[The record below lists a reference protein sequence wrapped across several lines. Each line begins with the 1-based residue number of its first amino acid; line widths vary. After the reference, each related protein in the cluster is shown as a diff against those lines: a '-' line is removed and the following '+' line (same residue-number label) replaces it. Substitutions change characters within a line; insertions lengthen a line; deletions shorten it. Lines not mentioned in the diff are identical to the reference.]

1 MSAQSGQS
9 RHVQLLFLGV
19 TEADPRPD
27 QISLASL
34 IWGGQ
39 IIRNISQE
47 NTMLGFPPGKR
58 LEEVLTADQYITPS
72 DHSYWCRLHWVKH
85 VIINFSLVFDLGRV
99 FFPSLHGD
107 LYCRGYLHLFTLVH
121 FLLFHWLVG
130 RQDRFPRNLCGGW
143 ISLTLLDGSCFNIF
157 IRFKGIRHWSFGE
170 KSHVFWWQV
179 S

>member
-47 NTMLGFPPGKR
+47 NTMLGFPPGKQ

-85 VIINFSLVFDLGRV
+85 VIINLSLVFDLGRV
-99 FFPSLHGD
+99 FFPKFTWRFICSTG
-107 LYCRGYLHLFTLVH
+107 GYLFTLVH
-121 FLLFHWLVG
+121 FLFFVGWSAGWPRTAEQISTELVW
-130 RQDRFPRNLCGGW
+130 RMDFL
-143 ISLTLLDGSCFNIF
+143 NI
-157 IRFKGIRHWSFGE
+157 IRWV
-170 KSHVFWWQV
+170 VF
-179 S
+179 

>member
-85 VIINFSLVFDLGRV
+85 VIINFSLEFDLGRV
-99 FFPSLHGD
+99 FFTKFTWRFICLSTG
-107 LYCRGYLHLFTLVH
+107 GYLFTLVH
-121 FLLFHWLVG
+121 FLFFRWLVG
-130 RQDRFPRNLCGGW
+130 RTDFHGTCVEDGFP
-143 ISLTLLDGSCFNIF
+143 
-157 IRFKGIRHWSFGE
+157 
-170 KSHVFWWQV
+170 
-179 S
+179 

>member
-72 DHSYWCRLHWVKH
+72 DHSYWCRLHWMKH

-107 LYCRGYLHLFTLVH
+107 LYCRGYLQVVIFSPLSIFCFFVGWSAGQISTELVWRMD
-121 FLLFHWLVG
+121 FL
-130 RQDRFPRNLCGGW
+130 
-143 ISLTLLDGSCFNIF
+143 NI
-157 IRFKGIRHWSFGE
+157 IRWV
-170 KSHVFWWQV
+170 VF
-179 S
+179 

>member
-107 LYCRGYLHLFTLVH
+107 LYVYLQVVIFSPLSIFCFFVGWSTKNCRTD
-121 FLLFHWLVG
+121 FHGTCVEDG
-130 RQDRFPRNLCGGW
+130 FP
-143 ISLTLLDGSCFNIF
+143 
-157 IRFKGIRHWSFGE
+157 
-170 KSHVFWWQV
+170 
-179 S
+179 

>member
-47 NTMLGFPPGKR
+47 NTMLGFP
-58 LEEVLTADQYITPS
+58 Q
-72 DHSYWCRLHWVKH
+72 
-85 VIINFSLVFDLGRV
+85 GRV
-99 FFPSLHGD
+99 
-107 LYCRGYLHLFTLVH
+107 
-121 FLLFHWLVG
+121 
-130 RQDRFPRNLCGGW
+130 
-143 ISLTLLDGSCFNIF
+143 
-157 IRFKGIRHWSFGE
+157 
-170 KSHVFWWQV
+170 
-179 S
+179 